1 MWRVNARLDIWDGHG
16 NRDVVKRRIMS
27 SLCRDGAVDARVLL
41 MALAQFPKGR
51 IRRRKK
57 KKTGRLERSTF
68 SSLHSPTQRQ
78 ALLLVQPLPLPL
90 PQHPPQPER
99 YPLLC

>member
-1 MWRVNARLDIWDGHG
+1 LPGTQRGDYRIAMWRVNARLDIWDGHG

-51 IRRRKK
+51 I
-57 KKTGRLERSTF
+57 STRMTTIHIHAAE
-68 SSLHSPTQRQ
+68 HSHQ
-78 ALLLVQPLPLPL
+78 
-90 PQHPPQPER
+90 
-99 YPLLC
+99 